1 MSSLPH
7 DRPGRQ
13 PGDGR
18 ETPAPT
24 RRIPASA
31 IIRHMPLS
39 LPFAGFDPDRGASD
53 DDDADEPGDVDATP
67 LAPRGDDYDYP
78 EMPPE
83 CVGVAVPIPRPDMTP
98 TVPLVIRAPR
108 GRQPVYPGYTPYV
121 VVMVL
126 DFSEDRDNGEDDIT
140 AAVSL
145 VRQRC
150 LNLEDAET
158 VAVLNT
164 HDQSEIRKVLP
175 DATHVIVSDHNGIIV
190 RWYPLD

>member
-7 DRPGRQ
+7 DGNHRQ
-13 PGDGR
+13 P
-18 ETPAPT
+18 PPT
-24 RRIPASA
+24 RRIPAAEIS
-31 IIRHMPLS
+31 RH
-39 LPFAGFDPDRGASD
+39 LPFSGSAGDMPVQRLDICNDPDRN

-83 CVGVAVPIPRPDMTP
+83 CVGVAVPIASPDMTP
-98 TVPLVIRAPR
+98 TVPLVVRAPR
-108 GRQPVYPGYTPYV
+108 GRQPVYPGYTPYAV
-121 VVMVL
+121 VL
-126 DFSEDRDNGEDDIT
+126 ACNEYGEDEVV

-150 LNLEDAET
+150 LNVEDAET
-158 VAVLNT
+158 VAVFNT

-175 DATHVIVSDHNGIIV
+175 DATHIIVNDHNGWTM
-190 RWYPLD
+190 RRYTLD